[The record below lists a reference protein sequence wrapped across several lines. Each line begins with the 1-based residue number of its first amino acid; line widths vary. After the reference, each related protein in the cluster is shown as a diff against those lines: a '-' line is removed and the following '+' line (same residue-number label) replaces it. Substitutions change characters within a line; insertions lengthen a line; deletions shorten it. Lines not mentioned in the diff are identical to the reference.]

1 MNQIQK
7 IKKIMKLPTK
17 NNYSFKTFLSFIAL
31 TFILASCGS
40 SDTSS
45 EETTFYKK
53 ESVSPKKLEVSIEAS
68 GVIEAI
74 SSVEIKSKA
83 SGEVLYLGAEVGDFV
98 EKGSMLGQID
108 QRTPKNIL
116 DQAKSDLEASKVR
129 LTNAKS
135 QSERGEELHL
145 KGSISDKDYEDIQEN
160 FAQARSTLVRTQVT
174 FENAKIAL
182 DDTVVRSPVR
192 GTVISRPVEVG
203 QVISSPTSAVGG
215 GTVLMTMADL
225 SKVRV
230 RALVDE
236 IDVGKVEIGQ
246 KVSIKVSAYRDKE
259 FIGIVSKIEPKAR
272 VEQNVTTFPVL
283 IDINN
288 DSNLLLLGMNT
299 DVVIE
304 ILSKDVTVTA
314 PSMSLRTRK
323 DIYSA
328 ASLMQMEK
336 EDVDNFLIDKVSG
349 ENFNKFIV
357 IKDSRNGPD
366 LTWVE
371 IGISDLSNVEIVNGL
386 DVGDV
391 IFILPSMSLVEY
403 QKRFKERVNRSF
415 SFGA

>member
-1 MNQIQK
+1 
-7 IKKIMKLPTK
+7 MKLLTNN
-17 NNYSFKTFLSFIAL
+17 NNYFKRFLSFAFL
-31 TFILASCGS
+31 SMILVSCGS
-40 SDTSS
+40 SDSSS

-53 ESVSPKKLEVSIEAS
+53 ESVAPKKLEVSIEAS

-129 LTNAKS
+129 LANAKS
-135 QSERGEELHL
+135 QSERGEELHQ

-160 FAQARSTLVRTQVT
+160 FAQAKSTLVRTEVT

-236 IDVGKVEIGQ
+236 IDVGKVSIGQ

-304 ILSKDVTVTA
+304 ILNKDVTVTA

-336 EDVDNFLIDKVSG
+336 EDVDNFLVDKVSG

-357 IKDSRNGPD
+357 IKDSSNGPD

-371 IGISDLSNVEIVNGL
+371 IGISDLSNVEIVDGL

-391 IFILPSMSLVEY
+391 IYILPSMSLIEY
-403 QKRFKERVNRSF
+403 QKRFKERVNASF